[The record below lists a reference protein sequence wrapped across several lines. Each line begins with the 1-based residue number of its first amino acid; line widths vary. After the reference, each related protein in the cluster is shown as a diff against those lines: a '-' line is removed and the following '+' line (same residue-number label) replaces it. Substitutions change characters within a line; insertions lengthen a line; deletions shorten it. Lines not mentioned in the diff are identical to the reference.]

1 VGWATPPS
9 WLCVMEG
16 EREDVVRKEGRERG
30 EGEKKRKKKEKKPK
44 RGGGEKGIQSIPGRR
59 RKKIRRVEEEEAA
72 PESRVA
78 THGSSEEGEAGKE
91 KHPKLSTLSLFWFF
105 GGAKKREG
113 VPCWVGGA
121 RALSHLAGE
130 PLGELLGEARE
141 REGEAMFLTRC
152 RSPRG
157 AVTLRGGR
165 GALPPAAADADAPGT
180 PSRLFP
186 TPISASIASSSSSA
200 AGASLVVLLVGGGG
214 AVTSPSPP
222 SSLSAPSG
230 LSIILPGG

>member
-1 VGWATPPS
+1 MNQAVFSSAMGPTGYNLYSGPPRPFLRPGQRAARVGWATPPS

-91 KHPKLSTLSLFWFF
+91 KHPKLS
-105 GGAKKREG
+105 
-113 VPCWVGGA
+113 
-121 RALSHLAGE
+121 
-130 PLGELLGEARE
+130 
-141 REGEAMFLTRC
+141 FL
-152 RSPRG
+152 
-157 AVTLRGGR
+157 
-165 GALPPAAADADAPGT
+165 
-180 PSRLFP
+180 
-186 TPISASIASSSSSA
+186 
-200 AGASLVVLLVGGGG
+200 
-214 AVTSPSPP
+214 
-222 SSLSAPSG
+222 
-230 LSIILPGG
+230 